1 MVNRRNKAYD
11 RERTRIALLRNA
23 MKNPSGGKERHSPS
37 QGEERGAGSKKGLTP
52 LDIHRLM
59 LEDRPVPRSISTD
72 PEIFKQEIKRSG
84 QESWLLVAHESEI
97 PNPGDYKALS
107 LAQQP
112 VIVVRD
118 DGGQIHV
125 LFNICRHRAVTVCR
139 EGKGNTRYFQ
149 CMYHGWMYNTKG
161 HLVGVNGADRY
172 GERFRKETKG
182 LVPLPRVDRYR
193 GFIFA
198 SLSSTGE
205 RLNEY
210 LEKAKFYI

>member
-1 MVNRRNKAYD
+1 MLVGEDDWCIRGRAESFLSGE
-11 RERTRIALLRNA
+11 RETSEDGNNEGF
-23 MKNPSGGKERHSPS
+23 M
-37 QGEERGAGSKKGLTP
+37 P
-52 LDIHRLM
+52 LDIHRLIP
-59 LEDRPVPRSISTD
+59 EDWPVQRSISAD
-72 PEIFKQEIKRSG
+72 PEVFKQEIKRPG

-125 LFNICRHRAVTVCR
+125 LFNICRHRAIPVCR

-149 CMYHGWMYNTKG
+149 CMYHGWMYDTKG
-161 HLVGVNGADRY
+161 NLVGVNGAERY
-172 GERFRKETKG
+172 GERFRKATKG
-182 LVPLPRVDRYR
+182 LVLLPRVDRYR

-210 LEKAKFYI
+210 LEKAKFHI